1 MFSKTAHFG
10 IALGIL
16 NILFFIIQ
24 YQQNIHTDSKNV
36 LAITMVPISVIFII
50 IAIVRVNKNHEG
62 ELFSIRKGLQTGIGV
77 ILLGGII
84 FWLYQIVHANFI
96 EPDYVEKLVT
106 VAKKDLQLD
115 SQFSPEEVTEKMAFY
130 KEDYKFNWFI
140 EIVLKSL
147 FTGFFVSLITS
158 LVINAFYKPQ

>member
-16 NILFFIIQ
+16 NIVFFLLQ
-24 YQQNIHTDSKNV
+24 YQQNIHTDSKN
-36 LAITMVPISVIFII
+36 IF
-50 IAIVRVNKNHEG
+50 AIVMLPITAIMIILSIVIASKKSTG

-77 ILLGGII
+77 ILIGGIM
-84 FWLYQIVHANFI
+84 FWIYQIIHANFI
-96 EPDYVEKLVT
+96 EPSYIGNLAE
-106 VAKKDLQLD
+106 VAQKDLKLD
-115 SQFSPEEVTEKMAFY
+115 SQFKPEEVAEKVAFF
-130 KEDYKFNWFI
+130 KENYKFSLFI
-140 EIVLKSL
+140 DIVLKSL